1 MTFVP
6 DNAVVSLA
14 NLVVR
19 GQLQVA
25 NGGPNVIQGL
35 TLRAVLIAASTQQ
48 QQAIESFFADPHN
61 IPPSPVGALNPGE
74 RIGLSLELSVALNE
88 MQTFM
93 LGNKTLLVPILLAHL
108 SYDNAV
114 PEQEAQ
120 LVTMIGREANP
131 PTSKMGP
138 LRLDLGPRTFGQL
151 GQRPLLA

>member
-14 NLVVR
+14 NLSIR

-25 NGGPNVIQGL
+25 NEGPDIIEGL
-35 TLRAVLIAASTQQ
+35 TLRAVLIAASAQQ
-48 QQAIESFFADPHN
+48 QQAIESFFAHPGR
-61 IPPSPVGALNPGE
+61 IPPSSVGTLNPGE
-74 RIGLSLELSVALNE
+74 RIGLTLELSVALHE
-88 MQTFM
+88 MQTFV
-93 LGNKTLLVPILLAHL
+93 LGDKTLLVPILLAHL

-114 PEQEAQ
+114 QHEGAQ

-151 GQRPLLA
+151 GHRPLPA